1 MAETNYDE
9 LLKKL
14 EIIGRSSTKKQ
25 QAEINWNEL
34 LKKLGISRFPA
45 IKNSQQGNSIDQT
58 GAKENNDDE
67 LLKKLGLTDE
77 AAIKKWQK
85 EYGLDQTGTW
95 GAAEQAAYD
104 TYGALPYKTEQAIKD
119 YQLSR
124 GIEDT
129 GVWDDATKLAYRGDL
144 AAKGS
149 VSDWSDLA
157 NMVLEGYNLPTT
169 DMDEIKSYVE
179 SYLRTAYDQ
188 SIENRRKQTEADR
201 AMIDL
206 DAYSRGMGS
215 STWVTD
221 AKQRLQDAEADD
233 IANMEANYQ
242 AGLNEAVLNQ
252 YNQAVA
258 QGLAAQNNAYD
269 LAKDLYSLGQNAK
282 AGVGSMAGSG
292 SGGGGGG
299 GGGYSYSSGKK
310 KSVKKKPSD
319 SVNKT
324 YTEWLMDANNG
335 DIFKAAVAAQ
345 DSGVKNAAQRLGY
358 DSKTVNTVG
367 STLHDQA
374 SGMKRTEQLKNQVIK
389 SGGNKTSTTTSTS
402 KNKTTSTGSN
412 RRMSGQ
418 KM

>member
-1 MAETNYDE
+1 MAETNY
-9 LLKKL
+9 
-14 EIIGRSSTKKQ
+14 
-25 QAEINWNEL
+25 
-34 LKKLGISRFPA
+34 
-45 IKNSQQGNSIDQT
+45 
-58 GAKENNDDE
+58 DE

-104 TYGALPYKTEQAIKD
+104 NYGALPYKTEQAIKD

-129 GVWDDATKLAYRGDL
+129 GAWDDATKLAYRGDL
-144 AAKGS
+144 VAQGS
-149 VSDWSDLA
+149 VNDWSDLA
-157 NMVLEGYNLPTT
+157 KMVLEGYNLPTT
-169 DMDEIKSYVE
+169 DKDEIRSYVE

-206 DAYSRGMGS
+206 DAYSRGMGG

-233 IANMEANYQ
+233 IAKMEANYQ

-282 AGVGSMAGSG
+282 AGVGSVSS
-292 SGGGGGG
+292 SGGSGG
-299 GGGYSYSSGKK
+299 GGGYSYRSGKK
-310 KSVKKKPSD
+310 KSSG
-319 SVNKT
+319 SGGGSSGSGNMT
-324 YTEWLMDANNG
+324 YTQWLMNANDG

-345 DSGVKNAAQRLGY
+345 DSGVKNAAQGLGY

-367 STLHDQA
+367 TILHDQA
-374 SGMKRTEQLKNQVIK
+374 SGMKRTDQLKNNNRNTK
-389 SGGNKTSTTTSTS
+389 KTSTTTRTS

-418 KM
+418 MM

>member
-1 MAETNYDE
+1 MAENTNYE
-9 LLKKL
+9 
-14 EIIGRSSTKKQ
+14 
-25 QAEINWNEL
+25 
-34 LKKLGISRFPA
+34 
-45 IKNSQQGNSIDQT
+45 
-58 GAKENNDDE
+58 E

-104 TYGALPYKTEQAIKD
+104 TYGSLPYKTEQAIKD

-129 GVWDDATKLAYRGDL
+129 GTWDDATKLAYRGDL
-144 AAKGS
+144 AAQGS
-149 VSDWSDLA
+149 VNDWSDLA
-157 NMVLEGYNLPTT
+157 KMVLSEYNLPTT
-169 DMDEIKSYVE
+169 DKDEIKSYVE

-206 DAYSRGMGS
+206 DAYSRGMGG

-221 AKQRLQDAEADD
+221 AKQRLQDSEADD
-233 IANMEANYQ
+233 IAKMEANYQ

-269 LAKDLYSLGQNAK
+269 LAKDLYSMGQNAK

-299 GGGYSYSSGKK
+299 GYSRTAAKKSSGGRG
-310 KSVKKKPSD
+310 SGGSGGAGG
-319 SVNKT
+319 NKT
-324 YTEWLMDANNG
+324 YTQWLMDANNG

-345 DSGVKNAAQRLGY
+345 DSGVKNAAKNLGY
-358 DSKTVNTVG
+358 DKKTINTVG
-367 STLHDQA
+367 SILHDQA

-389 SGGNKTSTTTSTS
+389 SGGKSSGN
-402 KNKTTSTGSN
+402 
-412 RRMSGQ
+412 RMSGQ
-418 KM
+418 QR

>member
-1 MAETNYDE
+1 MAETNY
-9 LLKKL
+9 
-14 EIIGRSSTKKQ
+14 
-25 QAEINWNEL
+25 
-34 LKKLGISRFPA
+34 
-45 IKNSQQGNSIDQT
+45 
-58 GAKENNDDE
+58 DE

-129 GVWDDATKLAYRGDL
+129 GAWDDATKLAYRGDL
-144 AAKGS
+144 AAQGS
-149 VSDWSDLA
+149 VNDWSDLA
-157 NMVLEGYNLPTT
+157 NMVLSGYKLPTT
-169 DMDEIKSYVE
+169 DKDEIKSYVE

-206 DAYSRGMGS
+206 DAHSRGMGG

-221 AKQRLQDAEADD
+221 AKQRLQDSEADD
-233 IANMEANYQ
+233 IAKMEANYQ

-269 LAKDLYSLGQNAK
+269 LAKDLLYSMGQNAK

-292 SGGGGGG
+292 GGGG
-299 GGGYSYSSGKK
+299 GGGYSYRSGKK
-310 KSVKKKPSD
+310 KSSG
-319 SVNKT
+319 SGGGRSGSGNMT
-324 YTEWLMDANNG
+324 YTQWLMNANDG

-345 DSGVKNAAQRLGY
+345 DSGVKNAARGLGY
-358 DSKTVNTVG
+358 DNKTVNTVG
-367 STLHDQA
+367 TVLHDQA
-374 SGMKRTEQLKNQVIK
+374 SGMKRTAQLKNNNSNTK
-389 SGGNKTSTTTSTS
+389 KTSTTTRTS

-418 KM
+418 MM

>member
-1 MAETNYDE
+1 MAGNTNY
-9 LLKKL
+9 
-14 EIIGRSSTKKQ
+14 
-25 QAEINWNEL
+25 
-34 LKKLGISRFPA
+34 
-45 IKNSQQGNSIDQT
+45 
-58 GAKENNDDE
+58 DE

-129 GVWDDATKLAYRGDL
+129 GAWDEATQLAYRGDL

-157 NMVLEGYNLPTT
+157 KMVLEGYNLPTT
-169 DMDEIKSYVE
+169 DKDEIKSYVE

-206 DAYSRGMGS
+206 DAYSRGMGG

-221 AKQRLQDAEADD
+221 AKQRLQDSEADD
-233 IANMEANYQ
+233 IAKMEANYQ

-282 AGVGSMAGSG
+282 AGVGSVPS
-292 SGGGGGG
+292 SGGGGG
-299 GGGYSYSSGKK
+299 GGGYSYSRGKK
-310 KSVKKKPSD
+310 KSSGSGGGKSG
-319 SVNKT
+319 SGNMT
-324 YTEWLMDANNG
+324 YTQWLMNANDG

-345 DSGVKNAAQRLGY
+345 DSGVKNAAQGLGY

-367 STLHDQA
+367 TILHDQA
-374 SGMKRTEQLKNQVIK
+374 SGMKRTDQLKNNNSNTK
-389 SGGNKTSTTTSTS
+389 KTSTTTSTS
-402 KNKTTSTGSN
+402 KNKSTSTGSN

-418 KM
+418 MM

>member
-1 MAETNYDE
+1 MAETNY
-9 LLKKL
+9 
-14 EIIGRSSTKKQ
+14 
-25 QAEINWNEL
+25 
-34 LKKLGISRFPA
+34 
-45 IKNSQQGNSIDQT
+45 
-58 GAKENNDDE
+58 DE

-149 VSDWSDLA
+149 VNDWSDLA
-157 NMVLEGYNLPTT
+157 KMVLEGYNLPTT
-169 DMDEIKSYVE
+169 DKDEIKSYVE
-179 SYLRTAYDQ
+179 SYLRAAYDQ

-282 AGVGSMAGSG
+282 AGVGSVSS
-292 SGGGGGG
+292 SGGGSGG
-299 GGGYSYSSGKK
+299 GGGYSYRSGKK
-310 KSVKKKPSD
+310 KSSG
-319 SVNKT
+319 SRGGSSGSGNMT
-324 YTEWLMDANNG
+324 YTQWLMNANDG

-345 DSGVKNAAQRLGY
+345 DSGVKNAARSLGY

-367 STLHDQA
+367 SILHDQA
-374 SGMKRTEQLKNQVIK
+374 SGMKRTAQLKNNNSNTK
-389 SGGNKTSTTTSTS
+389 KTSTTTSTS

-418 KM
+418 MM

>member
-1 MAETNYDE
+1 MAETNY
-9 LLKKL
+9 
-14 EIIGRSSTKKQ
+14 
-25 QAEINWNEL
+25 
-34 LKKLGISRFPA
+34 
-45 IKNSQQGNSIDQT
+45 
-58 GAKENNDDE
+58 DE

-169 DMDEIKSYVE
+169 DKDEIRSYVE

-188 SIENRRKQTEADR
+188 AIENRRKQTEADR

-206 DAYSRGMGS
+206 DAYSRGMGG

-233 IANMEANYQ
+233 IAKMEANYQ

-292 SGGGGGG
+292 GGGGGG
-299 GGGYSYSSGKK
+299 GGGYSYN
-310 KSVKKKPSD
+310 P
-319 SVNKT
+319 KT
-324 YTEWLMDANNG
+324 
-335 DIFKAAVAAQ
+335 
-345 DSGVKNAAQRLGY
+345 R
-358 DSKTVNTVG
+358 
-367 STLHDQA
+367 
-374 SGMKRTEQLKNQVIK
+374 R
-389 SGGNKTSTTTSTS
+389 SGGNGGGNDDNGGNTNIYDSTSVYGRDKNGNSTEILNFANKDNRDAYYASNNYTPFYAETKEQANARKAATESKKKAAADVAAS
-402 KNKTTSTGSN
+402 KNKTTSASSRN
-412 RRMSGQ
+412 RRISGQ
-418 KM
+418 TI

>member
-1 MAETNYDE
+1 MAETNY
-9 LLKKL
+9 
-14 EIIGRSSTKKQ
+14 
-25 QAEINWNEL
+25 
-34 LKKLGISRFPA
+34 
-45 IKNSQQGNSIDQT
+45 
-58 GAKENNDDE
+58 DE

-104 TYGALPYKTEQAIKD
+104 TYGSLPYKTEQAIKD

-206 DAYSRGMGS
+206 DAYSRGMGG

-233 IANMEANYQ
+233 IAKMEANYQ

-282 AGVGSMAGSG
+282 AGVGSVSS
-292 SGGGGGG
+292 SGGGSGG
-299 GGGYSYSSGKK
+299 GGGYSYR
-310 KSVKKKPSD
+310 SVKKKSSGSRGSD
-319 SVNKT
+319 SSDDNDLYIYDSTNVKNRKGSLNFANKDNRDAYYASNN
-324 YTEWLMDANNG
+324 YTPFYAETKEQANARKATTESKK
-335 DIFKAAVAAQ
+335 KAAADVAA
-345 DSGVKNAAQRLGY
+345 
-358 DSKTVNTVG
+358 
-367 STLHDQA
+367 
-374 SGMKRTEQLKNQVIK
+374 
-389 SGGNKTSTTTSTS
+389 S
-402 KNKTTSTGSN
+402 KNKTTSASSRN
-412 RRMSGQ
+412 RRISGQ
-418 KM
+418 TI

>member
-1 MAETNYDE
+1 MAETNY
-9 LLKKL
+9 
-14 EIIGRSSTKKQ
+14 
-25 QAEINWNEL
+25 
-34 LKKLGISRFPA
+34 
-45 IKNSQQGNSIDQT
+45 
-58 GAKENNDDE
+58 DE

-169 DMDEIKSYVE
+169 DKDEIKSYVE

-206 DAYSRGMGS
+206 DAYSRGMGG

-233 IANMEANYQ
+233 IAKMEANYQ

-282 AGVGSMAGSG
+282 AGVGSVSS
-292 SGGGGGG
+292 SGGGSGG
-299 GGGYSYSSGKK
+299 GGGYSYRSGKK
-310 KSVKKKPSD
+310 KSSG
-319 SVNKT
+319 SGGSSGSGNMT
-324 YTEWLMDANNG
+324 YTQWLMNANDG

-345 DSGVKNAAQRLGY
+345 DSGVKNAAQGLGY

-367 STLHDQA
+367 TILHDQA

-389 SGGNKTSTTTSTS
+389 SGGKKTSTTTSTS

-418 KM
+418 MM

>member
-1 MAETNYDE
+1 MAENTNY
-9 LLKKL
+9 
-14 EIIGRSSTKKQ
+14 
-25 QAEINWNEL
+25 
-34 LKKLGISRFPA
+34 
-45 IKNSQQGNSIDQT
+45 
-58 GAKENNDDE
+58 DE

-104 TYGALPYKTEQAIKD
+104 TYGSLPYKTEQAIKD

-129 GVWDDATKLAYRGDL
+129 GAWDEATQLAYRGDL
-144 AAKGS
+144 AAQGS
-149 VSDWSDLA
+149 VNDWSDLA
-157 NMVLEGYNLPTT
+157 NMVLSGYKLPTT
-169 DMDEIKSYVE
+169 DKDEIKSYVE

-206 DAYSRGMGS
+206 DAYSRGMGG

-221 AKQRLQDAEADD
+221 AKQRLQDSEADD
-233 IANMEANYQ
+233 IAKMEANYQ

-282 AGVGSMAGSG
+282 AGVGSVPS
-292 SGGGGGG
+292 SGGSGG
-299 GGGYSYSSGKK
+299 GGGYSYSRGKK
-310 KSVKKKPSD
+310 KSSG
-319 SVNKT
+319 SRGGSSGSGNMT
-324 YTEWLMDANNG
+324 YTQWLMNANDG

-345 DSGVKNAAQRLGY
+345 DSGVKNAARGLGY

-367 STLHDQA
+367 TVLHDQA
-374 SGMKRTEQLKNQVIK
+374 SGMKRTAQLKNNNSNTK
-389 SGGNKTSTTTSTS
+389 KTSTTTRTS

-418 KM
+418 MM

>member
-1 MAETNYDE
+1 MAETNY
-9 LLKKL
+9 
-14 EIIGRSSTKKQ
+14 
-25 QAEINWNEL
+25 
-34 LKKLGISRFPA
+34 
-45 IKNSQQGNSIDQT
+45 
-58 GAKENNDDE
+58 DE

-104 TYGALPYKTEQAIKD
+104 TYGSLPYKTEQAIKD

-129 GVWDDATKLAYRGDL
+129 GAWDDATKLAYRGDL
-144 AAKGS
+144 AAQSS
-149 VSDWSDLA
+149 VNDWSALA
-157 NMVLEGYNLPTT
+157 KMVLEGYNLPTT
-169 DMDEIKSYVE
+169 DKDEIKSYVE

-206 DAYSRGMGS
+206 DAYSRGMGG

-221 AKQRLQDAEADD
+221 AKQRLQDSEADD
-233 IANMEANYQ
+233 IAKMEANYQ

-258 QGLAAQNNAYD
+258 QELTAQNNAYN
-269 LAKDLYSLGQNAK
+269 LAKDLYSLSQNAK

-292 SGGGGGG
+292 GGGSGGSGGGGGG
-299 GGGYSYSSGKK
+299 YFYSRGKK
-310 KSVKKKPSD
+310 KSSGSGGSGSSGNSGSYIYD
-319 SVNKT
+319 STN
-324 YTEWLMDANNG
+324 
-335 DIFKAAVAAQ
+335 
-345 DSGVKNAAQRLGY
+345 VKNRNGSLNFANKDNRDAYYASNGY
-358 DSKTVNTVG
+358 TPYYAREGTP
-367 STLHDQA
+367 
-374 SGMKRTEQLKNQVIK
+374 R
-389 SGGNKTSTTTSTS
+389 TTSSSNKKTNTTRSTDTS
-402 KNKTTSTGSN
+402 KSN

-418 KM
+418 TM

>member
-1 MAETNYDE
+1 MAEF
-9 LLKKL
+9 
-14 EIIGRSSTKKQ
+14 
-25 QAEINWNEL
+25 NWNEFL
-34 LKKLGISRFPA
+34 QNFVSNYKTDLESLVQRNSRNQA
-45 IKNSQQGNSIDQT
+45 GTEETDYS
-58 GAKENNDDE
+58 E

-206 DAYSRGMGS
+206 DAYSRGMGG

-233 IANMEANYQ
+233 IAKMEANYQ

-282 AGVGSMAGSG
+282 AGVGSVPS
-292 SGGGGGG
+292 SGGGGG
-299 GGGYSYSSGKK
+299 GGGYSYSRGKK
-310 KSVKKKPSD
+310 KSSG
-319 SVNKT
+319 SGGSSGSGNMT
-324 YTEWLMDANNG
+324 YTQWLMNANDG

-345 DSGVKNAAQRLGY
+345 DSGVKNAAQGLGY

-367 STLHDQA
+367 TILHDQA
-374 SGMKRTEQLKNQVIK
+374 SGMKRTDQLKNNNSNTK
-389 SGGNKTSTTTSTS
+389 KTSTTTSTS

-418 KM
+418 MM

>member
-14 EIIGRSSTKKQ
+14 EIIGRSSIKKQ

-45 IKNSQQGNSIDQT
+45 IKNSQQGNSIEQT

-282 AGVGSMAGSG
+282 AGVGSVSS
-292 SGGGGGG
+292 SGGGSGG

-310 KSVKKKPSD
+310 KSSG
-319 SVNKT
+319 SGGGSSGSGNMT
-324 YTEWLMDANNG
+324 YTQWLMNANDG

-345 DSGVKNAAQRLGY
+345 DSGVKNAAQGLGY

-367 STLHDQA
+367 TILHDQA
-374 SGMKRTEQLKNQVIK
+374 SGMKRTDQLKNNNSNTK
-389 SGGNKTSTTTSTS
+389 KTSTTTSTS

-418 KM
+418 MM

>member
-1 MAETNYDE
+1 MAETNYN
-9 LLKKL
+9 K
-14 EIIGRSSTKKQ
+14 
-25 QAEINWNEL
+25 
-34 LKKLGISRFPA
+34 
-45 IKNSQQGNSIDQT
+45 
-58 GAKENNDDE
+58 
-67 LLKKLGLTDE
+67 LLKKLGL
-77 AAIKKWQK
+77 
-85 EYGLDQTGTW
+85 
-95 GAAEQAAYD
+95 
-104 TYGALPYKTEQAIKD
+104 
-119 YQLSR
+119 
-124 GIEDT
+124 
-129 GVWDDATKLAYRGDL
+129 YRGDL

-157 NMVLEGYNLPTT
+157 KMVLEGYNLPTT

-233 IANMEANYQ
+233 IAKMEANYQ

-282 AGVGSMAGSG
+282 AGVGSVSSSGGSG
-292 SGGGGGG
+292 GGGGGG
-299 GGGYSYSSGKK
+299 GGGYSYRRSKK
-310 KSVKKKPSD
+310 KSSGSRGSD
-319 SVNKT
+319 SSDDNDL
-324 YTEWLMDANNG
+324 Y
-335 DIFKAAVAAQ
+335 IY
-345 DSGVKNAAQRLGY
+345 DSTNVKNRNGSLNFANKDNRDAYYASNGY
-358 DSKTVNTVG
+358 TPYYAKEGTPKKTASSNKKTNTTK
-367 STLHDQA
+367 STD
-374 SGMKRTEQLKNQVIK
+374 
-389 SGGNKTSTTTSTS
+389 TS
-402 KNKTTSTGSN
+402 KSN

-418 KM
+418 TM

>member
-1 MAETNYDE
+1 MAENTNY
-9 LLKKL
+9 
-14 EIIGRSSTKKQ
+14 
-25 QAEINWNEL
+25 
-34 LKKLGISRFPA
+34 
-45 IKNSQQGNSIDQT
+45 
-58 GAKENNDDE
+58 DE

-104 TYGALPYKTEQAIKD
+104 TYGSLPYKTEQAIKD

-129 GVWDDATKLAYRGDL
+129 GAWDEATQLAYRGDL

-157 NMVLEGYNLPTT
+157 KMVLEGYNLPTT
-169 DMDEIKSYVE
+169 DKDEIKSYVE

-206 DAYSRGMGS
+206 DAYSRGMGG

-221 AKQRLQDAEADD
+221 AKQRLQDSEADD
-233 IANMEANYQ
+233 IAKMEANYQ

-282 AGVGSMAGSG
+282 AGVGSVPS
-292 SGGGGGG
+292 SGGSGGG
-299 GGGYSYSSGKK
+299 GGGYSYSRGKK
-310 KSVKKKPSD
+310 KSSG
-319 SVNKT
+319 SGGGSSGSGNMT
-324 YTEWLMDANNG
+324 YTQWLMNANDG

-345 DSGVKNAAQRLGY
+345 DSGVKNAARGLGY
-358 DSKTVNTVG
+358 DNKTVNTVG
-367 STLHDQA
+367 TILHDQA

-389 SGGNKTSTTTSTS
+389 SGGKKTSTTTRTN

-418 KM
+418 MM

>member
-1 MAETNYDE
+1 MAENTNY
-9 LLKKL
+9 
-14 EIIGRSSTKKQ
+14 
-25 QAEINWNEL
+25 
-34 LKKLGISRFPA
+34 
-45 IKNSQQGNSIDQT
+45 
-58 GAKENNDDE
+58 DE

-95 GAAEQAAYD
+95 GAAEKAAYD
-104 TYGALPYKTEQAIKD
+104 TYGSLPYKTEQAIKD

-129 GVWDDATKLAYRGDL
+129 GAWDDATKLAYRGDL
-144 AAKGS
+144 AAQGS
-149 VSDWSDLA
+149 VNDWSDLA
-157 NMVLEGYNLPTT
+157 NMVLSGYKLPTT
-169 DMDEIKSYVE
+169 DKDEIKSYVE

-206 DAYSRGMGS
+206 DAYSRGMGG

-233 IANMEANYQ
+233 IAKMEANYQ

-299 GGGYSYSSGKK
+299 GYSYSRGKK
-310 KSVKKKPSD
+310 KSSG
-319 SVNKT
+319 SRGGSSGSGNMT
-324 YTEWLMDANNG
+324 YTQWLMNANDG

-345 DSGVKNAAQRLGY
+345 DSGVKNAARGLGY

-367 STLHDQA
+367 TVLHDQA
-374 SGMKRTEQLKNQVIK
+374 SGMKRTAQLKNNNSNTK
-389 SGGNKTSTTTSTS
+389 KTSTTTRTS

-418 KM
+418 MM

>member
-1 MAETNYDE
+1 MAENTNYE
-9 LLKKL
+9 
-14 EIIGRSSTKKQ
+14 
-25 QAEINWNEL
+25 
-34 LKKLGISRFPA
+34 
-45 IKNSQQGNSIDQT
+45 
-58 GAKENNDDE
+58 E

-104 TYGALPYKTEQAIKD
+104 TYGSLPYKTEQAIKD

-129 GVWDDATKLAYRGDL
+129 GAWDDATKLAYRGDL

-157 NMVLEGYNLPTT
+157 KMVLEGYNLPTT
-169 DMDEIKSYVE
+169 DKDEIKSYVE

-206 DAYSRGMGS
+206 DAYSRGMGG

-221 AKQRLQDAEADD
+221 AKQRLQDSEADD
-233 IANMEANYQ
+233 IAKMEANYQ

-269 LAKDLYSLGQNAK
+269 LAKDLYSMGQNAK

-292 SGGGGGG
+292 G
-299 GGGYSYSSGKK
+299 GGGYSRTAAKKSSGGRG
-310 KSVKKKPSD
+310 SGGSGGAGG
-319 SVNKT
+319 NKT
-324 YTEWLMDANNG
+324 YTQWLMDANNG

-345 DSGVKNAAQRLGY
+345 DSGVKNAAKNLGY
-358 DSKTVNTVG
+358 DKKTINTVG
-367 STLHDQA
+367 SILHDQA

-389 SGGNKTSTTTSTS
+389 SGGKSSGN
-402 KNKTTSTGSN
+402 
-412 RRMSGQ
+412 RMSGQ
-418 KM
+418 QR

>member
-1 MAETNYDE
+1 MVETNYDE
-9 LLKKL
+9 LLK
-14 EIIGRSSTKKQ
+14 T
-25 QAEINWNEL
+25 
-34 LKKLGISRFPA
+34 LGPTNKTA
-45 IKNSQQGNSIDQT
+45 TKNSQQGNSLEQSSP
-58 GAKENNDDE
+58 KETNYDE

-144 AAKGS
+144 AAQGS
-149 VSDWSDLA
+149 VNDWSDLA
-157 NMVLEGYNLPTT
+157 KMVLSGYKLPTT
-169 DMDEIKSYVE
+169 DKDEIRSYVE

-206 DAYSRGMGS
+206 DAYSRGMGG

-233 IANMEANYQ
+233 IAKMEANYQ

-282 AGVGSMAGSG
+282 AGVGSVSS
-292 SGGGGGG
+292 SGGGSGG

-310 KSVKKKPSD
+310 KKKKS
-319 SVNKT
+319 SGSGGGSSGSGNMT
-324 YTEWLMDANNG
+324 YTQWLMNANDG

-345 DSGVKNAAQRLGY
+345 DSGVKNAARGLGY
-358 DSKTVNTVG
+358 DNKTVNTVG
-367 STLHDQA
+367 TVLHDQA
-374 SGMKRTEQLKNQVIK
+374 SGMKRTDQLKNNNSSTK
-389 SGGNKTSTTTSTS
+389 KTSTTTSTS

-418 KM
+418 MR

>member
-1 MAETNYDE
+1 MAETNY
-9 LLKKL
+9 
-14 EIIGRSSTKKQ
+14 
-25 QAEINWNEL
+25 
-34 LKKLGISRFPA
+34 
-45 IKNSQQGNSIDQT
+45 
-58 GAKENNDDE
+58 DE

-144 AAKGS
+144 AAQGS
-149 VSDWSDLA
+149 VNDWSDLA
-157 NMVLEGYNLPTT
+157 KMVLSGYKLPTT
-169 DMDEIKSYVE
+169 DKDEIRSYVE

-206 DAYSRGMGS
+206 DAYSRGMGG

-233 IANMEANYQ
+233 IAKMEANYQ

-299 GGGYSYSSGKK
+299 GYSYSSGKK
-310 KSVKKKPSD
+310 KSSG
-319 SVNKT
+319 SGGGSSGSGNMT
-324 YTEWLMDANNG
+324 YTQWLMNANDG

-345 DSGVKNAAQRLGY
+345 DSGVKNAAQGLGY

-367 STLHDQA
+367 TILHDQA
-374 SGMKRTEQLKNQVIK
+374 SGMKRTDQLKNNNSSTK
-389 SGGNKTSTTTSTS
+389 KTSTTTRTS

-418 KM
+418 VM

>member
-1 MAETNYDE
+1 MAETNY
-9 LLKKL
+9 
-14 EIIGRSSTKKQ
+14 
-25 QAEINWNEL
+25 
-34 LKKLGISRFPA
+34 
-45 IKNSQQGNSIDQT
+45 
-58 GAKENNDDE
+58 DE

-104 TYGALPYKTEQAIKD
+104 TYGSLPYKTEQAIKD

-129 GVWDDATKLAYRGDL
+129 GAWDDATKLAYRGDL
-144 AAKGS
+144 AAQGS
-149 VSDWSDLA
+149 VNDWSDLA
-157 NMVLEGYNLPTT
+157 KMVLEGYNLPTT
-169 DMDEIKSYVE
+169 DKDEIRSYVE

-206 DAYSRGMGS
+206 DAYSRGMGG

-233 IANMEANYQ
+233 IAKMEANYQ

-282 AGVGSMAGSG
+282 AGVGSVSS
-292 SGGGGGG
+292 SGGGSGG

-310 KSVKKKPSD
+310 KSSGSGSGSSSSGNSGSYIYDSTNVKNRNGSLNFANKDNRDAYYASNGYTPFYAETKEQANARKAATESKKK
-319 SVNKT
+319 
-324 YTEWLMDANNG
+324 
-335 DIFKAAVAAQ
+335 AAADVAA
-345 DSGVKNAAQRLGY
+345 
-358 DSKTVNTVG
+358 
-367 STLHDQA
+367 
-374 SGMKRTEQLKNQVIK
+374 
-389 SGGNKTSTTTSTS
+389 S
-402 KNKTTSTGSN
+402 KNKTTSASSRN
-412 RRMSGQ
+412 RRISGQ
-418 KM
+418 TI

>member
-1 MAETNYDE
+1 MAETNY
-9 LLKKL
+9 
-14 EIIGRSSTKKQ
+14 
-25 QAEINWNEL
+25 
-34 LKKLGISRFPA
+34 
-45 IKNSQQGNSIDQT
+45 
-58 GAKENNDDE
+58 DE

-104 TYGALPYKTEQAIKD
+104 TYGSLPYKTEQAIKD

-144 AAKGS
+144 AAQGS
-149 VSDWSDLA
+149 VNDWSDLA
-157 NMVLEGYNLPTT
+157 KMVLSGYKLPTT
-169 DMDEIKSYVE
+169 DKDEIRSYVE

-206 DAYSRGMGS
+206 DAYSRGMGG

-233 IANMEANYQ
+233 IAKMEANYQ

-299 GGGYSYSSGKK
+299 GGGGYSYRRGKK
-310 KSVKKKPSD
+310 KSSG
-319 SVNKT
+319 SRGGSSGSGNMT
-324 YTEWLMDANNG
+324 YTQWLMNANDG

-345 DSGVKNAAQRLGY
+345 DSGVKNAAQGLGY

-367 STLHDQA
+367 SILHDQA
-374 SGMKRTEQLKNQVIK
+374 SGMKRTEQLKNQAIK
-389 SGGNKTSTTTSTS
+389 SGGKKTSTTTRTS

-418 KM
+418 MR

>member
-1 MAETNYDE
+1 MAENTNY
-9 LLKKL
+9 
-14 EIIGRSSTKKQ
+14 
-25 QAEINWNEL
+25 
-34 LKKLGISRFPA
+34 
-45 IKNSQQGNSIDQT
+45 
-58 GAKENNDDE
+58 DE

-104 TYGALPYKTEQAIKD
+104 SYGALPYKTEQAIKD

-129 GVWDDATKLAYRGDL
+129 GAWDDATKLAYRGDL
-144 AAKGS
+144 AAQGS
-149 VSDWSDLA
+149 VNDWSDLA
-157 NMVLEGYNLPTT
+157 KMVMSEYKLPTT
-169 DMDEIKSYVE
+169 DKDEIKSYVE

-206 DAYSRGMGS
+206 DAYSRGMGG

-233 IANMEANYQ
+233 IAKMEANYQ

-282 AGVGSMAGSG
+282 AGVGSVPS
-292 SGGGGGG
+292 SGGSGGG
-299 GGGYSYSSGKK
+299 GGGYSYSRGKK
-310 KSVKKKPSD
+310 KSSG
-319 SVNKT
+319 SGGGSSGSGNMT
-324 YTEWLMDANNG
+324 YTQWLMNANDG

-345 DSGVKNAAQRLGY
+345 DSGVKNAARGLGY

-367 STLHDQA
+367 TILHDQA

-389 SGGNKTSTTTSTS
+389 SGGKRTSTTTRTN

-418 KM
+418 MM

>member
-1 MAETNYDE
+1 MAENTNY
-9 LLKKL
+9 
-14 EIIGRSSTKKQ
+14 
-25 QAEINWNEL
+25 
-34 LKKLGISRFPA
+34 
-45 IKNSQQGNSIDQT
+45 
-58 GAKENNDDE
+58 DE

-104 TYGALPYKTEQAIKD
+104 TYGSLPYKTEQAIKD

-129 GVWDDATKLAYRGDL
+129 GAWDDATKLAYRGDL
-144 AAKGS
+144 AAQGS
-149 VSDWSDLA
+149 VNDWSDLA
-157 NMVLEGYNLPTT
+157 NMVLSGYNLPTT
-169 DMDEIKSYVE
+169 DKDEIKSYVE

-206 DAYSRGMGS
+206 DAYSRGMGG

-233 IANMEANYQ
+233 IAKMEANYQ

-269 LAKDLYSLGQNAK
+269 LAKDLYSMGQNAK
-282 AGVGSMAGSG
+282 AGVGSMAS

-299 GGGYSYSSGKK
+299 GGGYSYRSGKK
-310 KSVKKKPSD
+310 KSSG
-319 SVNKT
+319 SGGGRSGSGNMT
-324 YTEWLMDANNG
+324 YTQWLMNANDG

-345 DSGVKNAAQRLGY
+345 DSGVKNAARGLGY

-367 STLHDQA
+367 TVLHDQA
-374 SGMKRTEQLKNQVIK
+374 SGMKRTAQLKNNNSNTK
-389 SGGNKTSTTTSTS
+389 KTSTTTRTS

-418 KM
+418 MM

>member
-1 MAETNYDE
+1 MSKTNYDK
-9 LLKKL
+9 LFKKP
-14 EIIGRSSTKKQ
+14 EIIGRSSIKKQ
-25 QAEINWNEL
+25 QEEIKWNEP
-34 LKKLGISRFPA
+34 LKKLEISLFPA
-45 IKNSQQGNSIDQT
+45 IKNSQQGNSI
-58 GAKENNDDE
+58 K
-67 LLKKLGLTDE
+67 
-77 AAIKKWQK
+77 
-85 EYGLDQTGTW
+85 QTGTL
-95 GAAEQAAYD
+95 GAAEQAADD

-157 NMVLEGYNLPTT
+157 KMVLEGYNLPTT

-206 DAYSRGMGS
+206 DAYSRGMGG

-233 IANMEANYQ
+233 IARMEANYQ

-252 YNQAVA
+252 YNLAVA

-282 AGVGSMAGSG
+282 AGVGSVSSSGG

-299 GGGYSYSSGKK
+299 GGGYSYRRSKK
-310 KSVKKKPSD
+310 KSSG
-319 SVNKT
+319 SRGGSSGSGNMT
-324 YTEWLMDANNG
+324 YTQWLMNANDG

-345 DSGVKNAAQRLGY
+345 DSGVKNAAQGLGY

-367 STLHDQA
+367 SILHDQA

-389 SGGNKTSTTTSTS
+389 SGGKKTSTTTRTN

-418 KM
+418 MM

>member
-1 MAETNYDE
+1 MAENTNYDE
-9 LLKKL
+9 
-14 EIIGRSSTKKQ
+14 I
-25 QAEINWNEL
+25 
-34 LKKLGISRFPA
+34 
-45 IKNSQQGNSIDQT
+45 
-58 GAKENNDDE
+58 
-67 LLKKLGLTDE
+67 LKKLGLTDE
-77 AAIKKWQK
+77 AAIKKWQQ

-95 GAAEQAAYD
+95 GETEQAAYD

-157 NMVLEGYNLPTT
+157 KMVLEGYNLPTT
-169 DMDEIKSYVE
+169 DKDEIKSYVE

-206 DAYSRGMGS
+206 DAYSRGMGG

-233 IANMEANYQ
+233 IAKMEANYQ

-282 AGVGSMAGSG
+282 AGVGSVS

-299 GGGYSYSSGKK
+299 GGGYSYSSSAK
-310 KSVKKKPSD
+310 KSSG
-319 SVNKT
+319 SGSSNSNGGEMT
-324 YTEWLMDANNG
+324 YTQWLMKANDG

-345 DSGVKNAAQRLGY
+345 DSSVKNAAKALGY
-358 DSKTVNTVG
+358 DTDTINLTG
-367 STLHDQA
+367 SLLHDQA
-374 SGMKRTEQLKNQVIK
+374 SGMKRTEQLKNQA
-389 SGGNKTSTTTSTS
+389 NKTTTSTS
-402 KNKTTSTGSN
+402 SAKKTTTSTNKNKTTNASSSS
-412 RRMSGQ
+412 RRISGQ
-418 KM
+418 TM

>member
-1 MAETNYDE
+1 MAENTNY
-9 LLKKL
+9 
-14 EIIGRSSTKKQ
+14 
-25 QAEINWNEL
+25 
-34 LKKLGISRFPA
+34 
-45 IKNSQQGNSIDQT
+45 
-58 GAKENNDDE
+58 DE

-95 GAAEQAAYD
+95 GATEQAAYD
-104 TYGALPYKTEQAIKD
+104 TYGSLPYKTEQAIKD

-129 GVWDDATKLAYRGDL
+129 GAWDDATKLAYRGDL
-144 AAKGS
+144 AAQGS
-149 VSDWSDLA
+149 VNDWSDLA
-157 NMVLEGYNLPTT
+157 KMVLSEYNLPTT
-169 DMDEIKSYVE
+169 DKDEIKSYVE

-206 DAYSRGMGS
+206 DAYSRGMGG

-233 IANMEANYQ
+233 IAKMEANYQ

-282 AGVGSMAGSG
+282 AGVGSVPS
-292 SGGGGGG
+292 SGGSGGG
-299 GGGYSYSSGKK
+299 GGGYSYSRGKK
-310 KSVKKKPSD
+310 KSSGSGGGKSG
-319 SVNKT
+319 SGNMT
-324 YTEWLMDANNG
+324 YTQWLMNANDG

-345 DSGVKNAAQRLGY
+345 DSGVKNAARGLGY

-367 STLHDQA
+367 TVLHDQA
-374 SGMKRTEQLKNQVIK
+374 SGMKRTAQLKNNNSNTK
-389 SGGNKTSTTTSTS
+389 KTSTTTRTS

-418 KM
+418 MM

>member
-1 MAETNYDE
+1 MAETNY
-9 LLKKL
+9 
-14 EIIGRSSTKKQ
+14 
-25 QAEINWNEL
+25 
-34 LKKLGISRFPA
+34 
-45 IKNSQQGNSIDQT
+45 
-58 GAKENNDDE
+58 DE

-157 NMVLEGYNLPTT
+157 KMVLSGYNLPTT
-169 DMDEIKSYVE
+169 DKDEIKSYVE

-206 DAYSRGMGS
+206 DAYSRGMGG

-233 IANMEANYQ
+233 IAKMEANYQ

-282 AGVGSMAGSG
+282 AGVGSVSSSGGGS
-292 SGGGGGG
+292 GGGGG
-299 GGGYSYSSGKK
+299 GGGYSYSS
-310 KSVKKKPSD
+310 VKKKPSD
-319 SVNKT
+319 SGKKT
-324 YTEWLMDANNG
+324 YTQWLMDANDG

-358 DSKTVNTVG
+358 DSKTVNIVG

-389 SGGNKTSTTTSTS
+389 SGGKKTSTTTSTS

-418 KM
+418 VM

>member
-1 MAETNYDE
+1 MAETNY
-9 LLKKL
+9 
-14 EIIGRSSTKKQ
+14 
-25 QAEINWNEL
+25 
-34 LKKLGISRFPA
+34 
-45 IKNSQQGNSIDQT
+45 
-58 GAKENNDDE
+58 DE

-104 TYGALPYKTEQAIKD
+104 TYGSLPYKTEQAIKD

-129 GVWDDATKLAYRGDL
+129 GTWDDATKLAYRGDL
-144 AAKGS
+144 AAQGS
-149 VSDWSDLA
+149 VNDWSDLA
-157 NMVLEGYNLPTT
+157 KMVLEGYNLPTT
-169 DMDEIKSYVE
+169 DKDEIKSYVE

-206 DAYSRGMGS
+206 DAYSRGMGG

-233 IANMEANYQ
+233 IAKMEANYQ

-282 AGVGSMAGSG
+282 AGVGSVSSSG
-292 SGGGGGG
+292 SGGGGG
-299 GGGYSYSSGKK
+299 GGGYSYSRSKK
-310 KSVKKKPSD
+310 KSSGSGGGGGRD
-319 SVNKT
+319 Y
-324 YTEWLMDANNG
+324 YTDALAANNG
-335 DIFKAAVAAQ
+335 NVYKAWAAADTKATQ
-345 DSGVKNAAQRLGY
+345 NKA
-358 DSKTVNTVG
+358 K
-367 STLHDQA
+367 
-374 SGMKRTEQLKNQVIK
+374 K
-389 SGGNKTSTTTSTS
+389 SGKYTDKNIQSGTQKLFNQSINSAAKSKGKSTYTKAQTNRLYKTGTT
-402 KNKTTSTGSN
+402 G
-412 RRMSGQ
+412 R
-418 KM
+418 

>member
-1 MAETNYDE
+1 MAETNY
-9 LLKKL
+9 
-14 EIIGRSSTKKQ
+14 
-25 QAEINWNEL
+25 
-34 LKKLGISRFPA
+34 
-45 IKNSQQGNSIDQT
+45 
-58 GAKENNDDE
+58 DE

-104 TYGALPYKTEQAIKD
+104 TYGSLPYKTEQAIKD

-144 AAKGS
+144 AAQGS
-149 VSDWSDLA
+149 VNDWSDLA
-157 NMVLEGYNLPTT
+157 KMVLEGYNLPTT
-169 DMDEIKSYVE
+169 DKDEIRSYVE

-206 DAYSRGMGS
+206 DAYSRGMGG

-233 IANMEANYQ
+233 IAKMEANYQ

-282 AGVGSMAGSG
+282 AGVGSVSSSG
-292 SGGGGGG
+292 SGGGGSGG
-299 GGGYSYSSGKK
+299 GGGYSY
-310 KSVKKKPSD
+310 
-319 SVNKT
+319 
-324 YTEWLMDANNG
+324 
-335 DIFKAAVAAQ
+335 
-345 DSGVKNAAQRLGY
+345 RR
-358 DSKTVNTVG
+358 
-367 STLHDQA
+367 STR
-374 SGMKRTEQLKNQVIK
+374 RTRGN
-389 SGGNKTSTTTSTS
+389 SGGNDDNGGNTNIYDSTSMYGRDKNGNSTENLNFAYKDNRDAYYASNNYTPFYAETKEQANARKAATERKKKAAADVAAS
-402 KNKTTSTGSN
+402 KNKTTSASSRN
-412 RRMSGQ
+412 RRISGQ
-418 KM
+418 TI